1 MKTRIVLKSFEALS
15 LATVS
20 EGERTGQAAK
30 SRLYPQSTQGQHVL
44 SSSSEA
50 THVPFRFTHFIKP
63 LQVVGWEETVS
74 SPLND
79 IDL

>member
-15 LATVS
+15 PATVAA
-20 EGERTGQAAK
+20 GERTGQTAE
-30 SRLYPQSTQGQHVL
+30 SRPDPLPAHGRL
-44 SSSSEA
+44 EESSSSEA
-50 THVPFRFTHFIKP
+50 THVPFRISHFIQP
-63 LQVVGWEETVS
+63 FQAVGWEETVR

>member
-15 LATVS
+15 LAAVTA
-20 EGERTGQAAK
+20 GERIGQAAK
-30 SRLYPQSTQGQHVL
+30 SRSDAHLTHGQHMP

-50 THVPFRFTHFIKP
+50 THVPFHFTHFIKP
-63 LQVVGWEETVS
+63 LQAVGWEETVS